1 MEAYKDGDM
10 CVRYI
15 LAHFPETRNNDK
27 LLMVIF
33 WEMFDK
39 IPVPKEF
46 RRAFLQRATT
56 PETITRCR
64 RRVQE
69 TGNYEARPEVKEK
82 RQEKSQRLRDF
93 FTKQP

>member
-1 MEAYKDGDM
+1 MEYKDADT
-10 CVRYI
+10 CVRHI
-15 LAHFPETRNNDK
+15 LALYPEARNNDK

-56 PETITRCR
+56 PETITRVR

-69 TGNYEARPEVKEK
+69 AGNYEARPEVKEK
-82 RQEKSQRLRDF
+82 RQEKSQKLREF
-93 FTKQP
+93 FRKQP